1 MAVSQD
7 ESAKLR
13 AYINEKL
20 TRTGERERLKDLL
33 KTRLFECGWRDEL
46 KTYCKEVI
54 QKKGLENVT
63 VDDLV
68 TEITPVGRK
77 MVPDAVKQELIDA
90 IRAFLP
96 EEEEEEEEK

>member
-1 MAVSQD
+1 MSVSQD

-46 KTYCKEVI
+46 KAYCKEVI

-63 VDDLV
+63 ADDLV
-68 TEITPVGRK
+68 TEITP
-77 MVPDAVKQELIDA
+77 ELIDA